1 MLPSGAR
8 TVIIIHYFAATLV
21 VDSKSLKIQ
30 AFFQRCGAAR
40 RITVL

>member
-8 TVIIIHYFAATLV
+8 TVIIIQYFAATLA

-30 AFFQRCGAAR
+30 AFPSAAAQQGA
-40 RITVL
+40 